1 MNTTPLT
8 AELFL
13 CGVYEYRA
21 EAFDMMQQLFSEC
34 DFTGGV
40 SPNPTYPNIVSLDLT
55 QPFNDFAMY
64 TNNLRE
70 LAAPRELC
78 VQKALELI
86 SSRANYELNLA
97 SFRMELMH
105 EVLAQLGEEDVDALI
120 KGIRCICD
128 YLLSH
133 FDNYTQSNAE
143 LFPYEFYCLHHGRYL
158 FLTKVVIDA
167 DISAIRPATIAKPA
181 YCYPEVK
188 IRNQANYIAKADQ
201 CVVL

>member
-1 MNTTPLT
+1 M
-8 AELFL
+8 AESFL
-13 CGVYEYRA
+13 CGACDYRE
-21 EAFDMMQQLFSEC
+21 EAFDMMQQLFNGC
-34 DFTGGV
+34 DFGSGE

-55 QPFNDFAMY
+55 QPFNDLSMY

-86 SSRANYELNLA
+86 SSRTNYELNLA

-105 EVLAQLGEEDVDALI
+105 EVLAELAEEDVDALI

-128 YLLSH
+128 YLLNY

-158 FLTKVVIDA
+158 FLTKLTIDT
-167 DISAIRPATIAKPA
+167 DISSIRPALVVKPA
-181 YCYPEVK
+181 YTYPEIQALNKVVNSA
-188 IRNQANYIAKADQ
+188 RANQ
-201 CVVL
+201 CLVLN

>member
-55 QPFNDFAMY
+55 QPFNDLAMY

-181 YCYPEVK
+181 YTYPEVQA
-188 IRNQANYIAKADQ
+188 RNRANYVAKTDQ
-201 CVVL
+201 CLVF